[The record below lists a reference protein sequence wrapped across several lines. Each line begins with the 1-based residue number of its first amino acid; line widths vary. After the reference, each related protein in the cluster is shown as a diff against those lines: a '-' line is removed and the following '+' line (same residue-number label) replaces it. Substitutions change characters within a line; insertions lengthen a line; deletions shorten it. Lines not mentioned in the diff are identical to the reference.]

1 MENGLNPIAV
11 QFAMQ
16 LVKLYLVDER
26 QSGIVTEVSINL
38 LSVFPEF
45 HLIRFIFLYTVYL
58 TLCFYTFRGKCL
70 KIVFY
75 FI

>member
-26 QSGIVTEVSINL
+26 QSGIVTEVSIY
-38 LSVFPEF
+38 
-45 HLIRFIFLYTVYL
+45 FLYESSLYRLLLEEITQHNFLSLIHSYIN
-58 TLCFYTFRGKCL
+58 KCL
-70 KIVFY
+70 SKF
-75 FI
+75 

>member
-26 QSGIVTEVSINL
+26 QSGIVTEVSI
-38 LSVFPEF
+38 
-45 HLIRFIFLYTVYL
+45 
-58 TLCFYTFRGKCL
+58 
-70 KIVFY
+70 
-75 FI
+75 